1 MLVIGK
7 TFSRIVSLVENVY
20 YNLPLHSCPTMSNA
34 IVRPSFTLH
43 SCPTMSNA
51 MSNAMILA
59 TITSNLAPPTVRT
72 TQSSVVANICD
83 TFIQRVVKNLQE
95 LVLVL
100 LPNSHIDTLPT
111 SYFCWFFL
119 VFNIDYD

>member
-20 YNLPLHSCPTMSNA
+20 YNLPLNSCPTMSNA
-34 IVRPSFTLH
+34 IVRPRH
-43 SCPTMSNA
+43 D
-51 MSNAMILA
+51 MILA